1 MIICNT
7 IVLAADRFP
16 DDKQYEETA
25 AILNT
30 IFTYTFLAEMIIKL
44 LGLGVLEYK
53 KDRFNLFDAA
63 IVIIS
68 LVEVAIEKT
77 GIGSTEN

>member
-16 DDKQYEETA
+16 EDKQHEKTA
-25 AILNT
+25 ALLNT

>member
-1 MIICNT
+1 
-7 IVLAADRFP
+7 
-16 DDKQYEETA
+16 
-25 AILNT
+25 
-30 IFTYTFLAEMIIKL
+30 MIIKL

-68 LVEVAIEKT
+68 LVEVAVEKT

>member
-1 MIICNT
+1 MIVWNT
-7 IVLAADRFP
+7 IVLASDSFP
-16 DDKQYEETA
+16 PDKKYEETA

-30 IFTYTFLAEMIIKL
+30 FFTYTFLAEMIIKL
-44 LGLGVLEYK
+44 LGLGVIEYK

-68 LVEVAIEKT
+68 LVEVAVEKT
-77 GIGSTEN
+77 GIGSSEN